1 MLSNSLPPLAL
12 MQNFAPGDLKEVLA
26 LLQTGLELPVE
37 QREAWLAALDAS
49 KTRLKPTIAALLQKH
64 AEHETDDFLKDL
76 SRFTAGTAPDGA
88 ATIASAPAVGG
99 VVGPYRLLSP
109 VGEGGMSSVW
119 LAERTDG
126 VLRRKIALKL
136 PHWWALSKLTER
148 ATQEREILAS
158 LEHPNIGRLY
168 DAGITDDGRPYLAL
182 EYIEGKAIDVYCR
195 ERRLDVRA
203 RVALISQIARAVAYA
218 HSRLIVHRDLKPSN
232 ILVDAQGQV
241 HLLDFGIAKLIE
253 AGSAANKAL
262 TQVGARVLT
271 PEYASPEQITGSPI
285 TTESDVYSLG
295 VVAYELL
302 AGKRPYTFKSSLT
315 ADWDVLSSDV
325 RAPSAVAEERTSARH
340 LRGDLDTILL
350 KALKKEPNERYASAA
365 AFADDLDRYL
375 RGDPVVARPDS
386 AGYRLRKFAVKHR
399 IAVGAAV
406 AVVLA
411 LAAGLAVASWQLR
424 VARVEKRRAEEVK
437 EFVASIFRSADPY
450 FTGEQQMKASQLLTL
465 AKERIDREMA
475 SQPESSVELLAIVG
489 EAQANLE
496 EYDAAR
502 ETLQA
507 ALDLSA
513 RKLPDGNIHTSKA
526 RAQLATIHAN
536 EREFDLAKR
545 ELDAVIPELRDYGRP
560 AVRAL
565 VNALQTRGFMAG
577 DEGDGERA
585 IADMSE
591 AVDIAEESLGA
602 NDSETILAKRQL
614 AQEYL
619 MAGRPAEAVE
629 EAREAFG
636 LAQENFGSGGRNAL
650 LVETED
656 VYGRA
661 LADSGQLTAGIEHL
675 QNSIKRTEAL
685 LGPNNGSVASK
696 LSWLARAQ
704 LKLGDLAGATD
715 SMARSVAAA
724 TNDLDRARAQASLGV
739 TLVAARRID
748 TAVDILRGAVNDL
761 QRLDTGEGSWL
772 PNATA
777 TYGTALVLAGQNAE
791 AQRVL
796 QESLSSGKAA
806 GPALADT
813 QNALGLSALSSNDAA
828 GALGHFQKALE
839 TAGPPEAPTR
849 IRAAAVLGAGMA
861 QLELGKLHEAEQT
874 LQEADAT
881 YRKIYQ
887 LPTPALAD
895 VQVARG
901 RVAMLEG
908 RADDAAKLFTA
919 ADEFW
924 QRYEAKSRWAREA
937 SQWRERQA
945 AQKTTRETRP
955 AGSE

>member
-49 KTRLKPTIAALLQKH
+49 KTRLKPTIAALLQRH

-253 AGSAANKAL
+253 EGSAANKAL

-828 GALGHFQKALE
+828 GALEHFQKALE

-861 QLELGKLHEAEQT
+861 QLELGKLQEAEQT
-874 LQEADAT
+874 LQEADAA

>member
-1 MLSNSLPPLAL
+1 

-26 LLQTGLELPVE
+26 LLQTGLELPKN

-64 AEHETDDFLKDL
+64 AEHETDDFVKDL
-76 SRFTAGTAPDGA
+76 ARLSAATVPGSE
-88 ATIASAPAVGG
+88 ATIAPPPVVGG

-148 ATQEREILAS
+148 ANQEREILAS
-158 LEHPNIGRLY
+158 LEHPNIARLY

-195 ERRLDVRA
+195 EHRLDVRA
-203 RVALISQIARAVAYA
+203 RVTLITQIARTVAYA

-253 AGSAANKAL
+253 EGSAANKAL

-325 RAPSAVAEERTSARH
+325 RAPSIMTDERAAARS
-340 LRGDLDTILL
+340 LRGDLDTIVL
-350 KALKKEPNERYASAA
+350 KALKKEPSERYASAA

-375 RGDPVVARPDS
+375 RGDPVIARPDS

-424 VARVEKRRAEEVK
+424 IARAEKRRAEEVK

-496 EYDAAR
+496 EYDDAR
-502 ETLQA
+502 ATLQA
-507 ALDLSA
+507 ALDLAA
-513 RKLPDGNIHTSKA
+513 RKLPQGNLHTSQA

-536 EREFDLAKR
+536 EREYDVAKR

-565 VNALQTRGFMAG
+565 VTALQTRGFMAG
-577 DEGDGERA
+577 DEGDGDRA
-585 IADMSE
+585 IADMRE
-591 AVDIAEESLGA
+591 AVEIAEESLGE

-619 MAGRPAEAVE
+619 MAGHLPEAVE
-629 EAREAFG
+629 ESREAFG
-636 LAQENFGSGGRNAL
+636 LAQTNFGTGGRNAL

-656 VYGRA
+656 MYGRA
-661 LADSGQLTAGIEHL
+661 LADSGQLAPGIEHL

-685 LGPNNGSVASK
+685 LGPNNGSIASK

-704 LKLGDLAGATD
+704 LKLGDLAGAIE
-715 SMARSVAAA
+715 SMTRSVSAA
-724 TNDLDRARAQASLGV
+724 TNDMDRARAQASLGV
-739 TLVAARRID
+739 TLVAARRVD
-748 TAVDILRGAVNDL
+748 TAVNILRTAVDDL
-761 QRLDTGEGSWL
+761 KRFDTGEGSWL

-777 TYGTALVLAGQNAE
+777 TYGTALVLAGQPAE
-791 AQRVL
+791 ARRVL
-796 QESLSSGKAA
+796 QASLDSGKVA

-813 QNALGLSALSSNDAA
+813 HNGLGLTALSTADAA
-828 GALGHFQKALE
+828 AALDHFQKALAA
-839 TAGPPEAPTR
+839 AGPSDPPSR
-849 IRAAAVLGAGMA
+849 IRAAAVLGAGTA
-861 QLELGKLHEAEQT
+861 QLELGKLKEAEQT
-874 LQEADAT
+874 LQEADAA

-908 RADDAAKLFTA
+908 RSDDASKLFTA

-924 QRYEAKSRWAREA
+924 RRYEAKSRWAREA
-937 SQWRERQA
+937 AQWREETERIKQRQ
-945 AQKTTRETRP
+945 E
-955 AGSE
+955 E

>member
-1 MLSNSLPPLAL
+1 

-26 LLQTGLELPVE
+26 LLQTGLELPVD
-37 QREAWLAALDAS
+37 QRAAWLAALDAS
-49 KTRLKPTIAALLQKH
+49 KTRLKPTLSALLQQH
-64 AEHETDDFLKDL
+64 AEHETDDFVKDL
-76 SRFTAGTAPDGA
+76 ARFTSGAVKAGDGAGGTA
-88 ATIASAPAVGG
+88 SVAPAPAIGG
-99 VVGPYRLLSP
+99 VVGPYRLLAP

-126 VLRRKIALKL
+126 VLRRKVALKL
-136 PHWWALSKLTER
+136 PHWWALAKLTER

-158 LEHPNIGRLY
+158 LEHPNIARLY

-195 ERRLDVRA
+195 EHELDVRT
-203 RVALISQIARAVAYA
+203 RVALIAQIARAVAYA

-232 ILVDAQGQV
+232 ILVDAQGTV

-253 AGSAANKAL
+253 EGSAANKAL
-262 TQVGARVLT
+262 TQVGVRVLT
-271 PEYASPEQITGSPI
+271 PEYASPEQIMGSTI

-302 AGKRPYTFKSSLT
+302 AGTRPYAFKSAMT

-325 RAPSAVAEERTSARH
+325 RAPSTLTRESATARS
-340 LRGDLDTILL
+340 LRGDLDTIVL
-350 KALKKEPNERYASAA
+350 KALKKEPGERYATAA

-386 AGYRLRKFAVKHR
+386 AGYRLRKFAFKHR
-399 IAVGAAV
+399 LAVGAAA

-424 VARVEKRRAEEVK
+424 IARAEKKRAEDVK

-450 FTGEQQMKASQLLTL
+450 FTGGQQMKASQLLTL

-502 ETLQA
+502 STLQA
-507 ALDLSA
+507 ALDLAA
-513 RKLPDGNIHTSKA
+513 RRLPEGNVHTSQA

-536 EREFDLAKR
+536 EREYDLAKR

-565 VNALQTRGFMAG
+565 VNALQTRGFVAG

-585 IADMSE
+585 IADMRE
-591 AVDIAEESLGA
+591 AVDIAEESLGE
-602 NDSETILAKRQL
+602 NDSETILAQRQL

-619 MAGRPAEAVE
+619 MAGKLSEAVST
-629 EAREAFG
+629 AQEAFSR
-636 LAQENFGSGGRNAL
+636 AQQNFGSGGRNAL

-661 LADSGQLTAGIEHL
+661 LADSGQLAAGIEHL
-675 QNSIKRTEAL
+675 QNSIARTEQL
-685 LGPNNGSVASK
+685 LGPNNGSISSK

-704 LKLGDLAGATD
+704 LKLGDLPGAIA
-715 SMARSVAAA
+715 SMTRSVAAA

-739 TLVAARRID
+739 TLIAARRID
-748 TAVDILRGAVNDL
+748 KAIAVLRPAVEAL
-761 QRLDTGEGSWL
+761 KRLDTGEGSWV

-777 TYGTALVLAGQNAE
+777 TYGTALALAGETGE

-796 QESLSSGKAA
+796 QESLSTGKVA

-813 QNALGLSALSSNDAA
+813 HNALGLCALSANNAA
-828 GALGHFQKALE
+828 EALGHFQTALE
-839 TAGPPEAPTR
+839 NAGPVDPPSR

-861 QLELGKLHEAEQT
+861 QLELGKLKEAEQA
-874 LQEADAT
+874 LSDANAA

-908 RADDAAKLFTA
+908 RAQDASKLFDAA
-919 ADEFW
+919 DQFW
-924 QRYEAKSRWAREA
+924 RGYEPKSRWAREA
-937 SQWRERQA
+937 SQWRERHDARQ
-945 AQKTTRETRP
+945 RP
-955 AGSE
+955 VSE

>member
-1 MLSNSLPPLAL
+1 

-26 LLQTGLELPVE
+26 LLQTGLELPAE
-37 QREAWLAALDAS
+37 QREAWLAALDGS
-49 KTRLKPTIAALLQKH
+49 KTRLKPTLSGLLQKH

-76 SRFTAGTAPDGA
+76 TRFTSGAGKSGGAEQAGVAAVAPP
-88 ATIASAPAVGG
+88 PAVDG

-109 VGEGGMSSVW
+109 IGEGGMSSVW

-126 VLRRKIALKL
+126 VMRRKIALKL

-195 ERRLDVRA
+195 EHKLDVRA
-203 RVALISQIARAVAYA
+203 RVALIAQIGRAVAYA

-232 ILVDAQGQV
+232 ILVDAQGNV

-253 AGSAANKAL
+253 EGSAANKAL
-262 TQVGARVLT
+262 TQVGVRVLT

-302 AGKRPYTFKSSLT
+302 AGTRPYTFKSALT
-315 ADWDVLSSDV
+315 ADWDVLSSEV
-325 RAPSAVAEERTSARH
+325 RGPSTVVRERTTARN
-340 LRGDLDTILL
+340 LRGDLDTIVL
-350 KALKKEPNERYASAA
+350 KALKKEPGERYATAA

-386 AGYRLRKFAVKHR
+386 AGYRLRKFAIKHR
-399 IAVGAAV
+399 LAVGAAA

-411 LAAGLAVASWQLR
+411 LAAGLALASWQLQI
-424 VARVEKRRAEEVK
+424 ARAEKKRAEEVK

-450 FTGEQQMKASQLLTL
+450 FTGERQMKASQLLTL

-496 EYDAAR
+496 EFDAAR
-502 ETLQA
+502 STLQA
-507 ALDLSA
+507 ALDLAA
-513 RKLPDGNIHTSKA
+513 RKLPDGNVHTSQA
-526 RAQLATIHAN
+526 LAQLATIHAN
-536 EREFDLAKR
+536 EREYDVAKR

-565 VNALQTRGFMAG
+565 VNALQTRGFVAG
-577 DEGDGERA
+577 DQGDAERA
-585 IADMSE
+585 IADMRE
-591 AVDIAEESLGA
+591 AVAIAEESLGE
-602 NDSETILAKRQL
+602 NDSETILATRQL

-619 MAGRPAEAVE
+619 MAGQLTEAVSA
-629 EAREAFG
+629 AREAFG
-636 LAQENFGSGGRNAL
+636 RAQTNFGAGGRNAL

-656 VYGRA
+656 MYGRA
-661 LADSGQLTAGIEHL
+661 LADSGQLAAGIEHL
-675 QNSIKRTEAL
+675 QNSITRTELL
-685 LGPNNGSVASK
+685 LGPNNGSIASK

-704 LKLGDLAGATD
+704 LKLGDLPGAIA
-715 SMARSVAAA
+715 SMTRSVAAA
-724 TNDLDRARAQASLGV
+724 TNDMDRARAQASLGV
-739 TLVAARRID
+739 TLVAARRLDNAI
-748 TAVDILRGAVNDL
+748 AVLRPTVEDL
-761 QRLDTGEGSWL
+761 KRLDSGEGSWL
-772 PNATA
+772 PNSIA
-777 TYGTALVLAGQNAE
+777 TYGTALALAGQSAE
-791 AQRVL
+791 AERVL
-796 QESLSSGKAA
+796 QESLGTGKVA

-813 QNALGLSALSSNDAA
+813 HNGLGLCALNTNKPAE
-828 GALGHFQKALE
+828 ALEHFQTALE
-839 TAGPPEAPTR
+839 SAGPAEPPSR
-849 IRAAAVLGAGMA
+849 IRAAALLGAGMA
-861 QLELGKLHEAEQT
+861 QLELGKLKEAEQT
-874 LQEADAT
+874 LHEADAA

-895 VQVARG
+895 VQIARG
-901 RVAMLEG
+901 RVAMLKG
-908 RADDAAKLFTA
+908 RAKDATTLFTE
-919 ADEFW
+919 ADDFW
-924 QRYEAKSRWAREA
+924 RSYEAKSRWARDA
-937 SQWRERQA
+937 SQWRERMA
-945 AQKTTRETRP
+945 ATQRP
-955 AGSE
+955 VSE

>member
-828 GALGHFQKALE
+828 GALEHFQKALE

-861 QLELGKLHEAEQT
+861 QLELGKLQEAEQT
-874 LQEADAT
+874 LQEADAA

>member
-1 MLSNSLPPLAL
+1 

-26 LLQTGLELPVE
+26 LLQTGLELPE
-37 QREAWLAALDAS
+37 NQREAWLAALDAS

-64 AEHETDDFLKDL
+64 AEHETDDFVKDL
-76 SRFTAGTAPDGA
+76 ARLTA
-88 ATIASAPAVGG
+88 ATVPGGATTIAPPPVAGG
-99 VVGPYRLLSP
+99 IVGPYRLLSP

-148 ATQEREILAS
+148 ANQEREILAS

-195 ERRLDVRA
+195 EHKLDVRA
-203 RVALISQIARAVAYA
+203 RVALIAQIARAVAYA

-253 AGSAANKAL
+253 EGSAASKAL

-271 PEYASPEQITGSPI
+271 PEYASPEQIMGSPI

-315 ADWDVLSSDV
+315 ADWDVLSSEV
-325 RAPSAVAEERTSARH
+325 RAPSTVTEERAAARS
-340 LRGDLDTILL
+340 LRGDLDTIVL
-350 KALKKEPNERYASAA
+350 KALKKEPSERYATAA
-365 AFADDLDRYL
+365 AFADDLDRYR

-399 IAVGAAV
+399 IAVGAAA

-424 VARVEKRRAEEVK
+424 VARAEKRRAEEVK

-450 FTGEQQMKASQLLTL
+450 FTGEQQMKASRLLTL

-496 EYDAAR
+496 EYDDAR
-502 ETLQA
+502 ATLQA
-507 ALDLSA
+507 ALDLAA
-513 RKLPDGNIHTSKA
+513 RKLPQGNLHTSQA

-585 IADMSE
+585 IADMRE
-591 AVDIAEESLGA
+591 AVEIAEESLGE

-619 MAGRPAEAVE
+619 MAGHLQDAVDE
-629 EAREAFG
+629 SREAFS
-636 LAQENFGSGGRNAL
+636 LAQANFGTGGRNAL

-656 VYGRA
+656 MYGRA
-661 LADSGQLTAGIEHL
+661 LADSGQLAAGIEHL
-675 QNSIKRTEAL
+675 QSSIKRTEAL
-685 LGPNNGSVASK
+685 LGSNNGSIASK

-704 LKLGDLAGATD
+704 LKLGDLAGATE
-715 SMARSVAAA
+715 SMTRSVSAA

-739 TLVAARRID
+739 TLVAARRVD
-748 TAVDILRGAVNDL
+748 TAVNVLRTAVDDL
-761 QRLDTGEGSWL
+761 KRLDTGEGSWL

-777 TYGTALVLAGQNAE
+777 TYGTALVLAGQTAE
-791 AQRVL
+791 ARRVL
-796 QESLSSGKAA
+796 QASLDTGKVA

-813 QNALGLSALSSNDAA
+813 HNGLGLSKLSDNDAA
-828 GALGHFQKALE
+828 AAIDHFQQALE
-839 TAGPPEAPTR
+839 AAGPPDPPSR
-849 IRAAAVLGAGMA
+849 IRAAAVLGAGTA
-861 QLELGKLHEAEQT
+861 QLELGKLKEADRT
-874 LQEADAT
+874 LQDAEAA

-901 RVAMLEG
+901 RVAMREG
-908 RADDAAKLFTA
+908 RGADASKLFA
-919 ADEFW
+919 EADEFW
-924 QRYEAKSRWAREA
+924 RRYDSKSRWAREA
-937 SQWRERQA
+937 AQWRERA
-945 AQKTTRETRP
+945 RSGGNE
-955 AGSE
+955 

>member
-1 MLSNSLPPLAL
+1 

-26 LLQTGLELPVE
+26 LLQTGLELPVD

-49 KTRLKPTIAALLQKH
+49 KTRLKPTLAALLQKH
-64 AEHETDDFLKDL
+64 AEHETDDFLKHLTRLTADT
-76 SRFTAGTAPDGA
+76 TAGGA
-88 ATIASAPAVGG
+88 AAVAPEPVVGG
-99 VVGPYRLLSP
+99 IVGPYRLLGP

-168 DAGITDDGRPYLAL
+168 DAGITEDGRPYLAL

-195 ERRLDVRA
+195 EHGLDVRA
-203 RVALISQIARAVAYA
+203 RVALIAQIARAVAYA

-253 AGSAANKAL
+253 EGSAANKAL
-262 TQVGARVLT
+262 TQVGVRVLT
-271 PEYASPEQITGSPI
+271 PEYASPEQITGSAI
-285 TTESDVYSLG
+285 TTQSDVYSLG

-302 AGKRPYTFKSSLT
+302 AGERPYSFKSPLT
-315 ADWDVLSSDV
+315 ADWDVLTSEV
-325 RAPSAVAEERTSARH
+325 RAPSTVARERTTARN
-340 LRGDLDTILL
+340 LRGDLDTIVL
-350 KALKKEPNERYASAA
+350 KTLKKEPGERYATAA

-375 RGDPVVARPDS
+375 RGDPVLARPDS

-399 IAVGAAV
+399 IAVSAAA

-424 VARVEKRRAEEVK
+424 IARAEKKRAEDVK

-450 FTGEQQMKASQLLTL
+450 FTGAQQMKASELLTL

-475 SQPESSVELLAIVG
+475 SQPQSSVELLAIVG

-496 EYDAAR
+496 EYDGAR
-502 ETLQA
+502 ATLQA
-507 ALDLSA
+507 ALDLAA
-513 RKLPDGNIHTSKA
+513 RKLPDGNIHTAQA
-526 RAQLATIHAN
+526 RAQLAMLHAN

-545 ELDAVIPELRDYGRP
+545 ELDAVIPELRAYGRP
-560 AVRAL
+560 AVRTL
-565 VNALQTRGFMAG
+565 VNALQTRGFVAG
-577 DEGDGERA
+577 DQGDGERA
-585 IADMSE
+585 IADMRE
-591 AVDIAEESLGA
+591 AVKIAEESLGA

-619 MAGRPAEAVE
+619 MAGRLPEAVE
-629 EAREAFG
+629 AAREAFSR
-636 LAQENFGSGGRNAL
+636 AQENFGAGGRNAL
-650 LVETED
+650 LAETED

-661 LADSGQLTAGIEHL
+661 LADSGQLAAGIEHL
-675 QNSIKRTEAL
+675 QKSIERTEAL
-685 LGPNNGSVASK
+685 LGPNNGSIASK

-704 LKLGDLAGATD
+704 LKLGDLPGAIT
-715 SMARSVAAA
+715 SMTRSVAAA
-724 TNDLDRARAQASLGV
+724 SNDLDRARAQAGLGV
-739 TLVAARRID
+739 ALVAARRID
-748 TAVDILRGAVNDL
+748 TAVDVLRTAVDDL
-761 QRLDTGEGSWL
+761 QRLDTGEGSWV

-777 TYGTALVLAGQNAE
+777 TYGIALAFAGQTAE

-796 QESLSSGKAA
+796 QASLKSGKVA
-806 GPALADT
+806 GPVLADT
-813 QNALGLSALSSNDAA
+813 HNGLGLSALNSRNAA
-828 GALGHFQKALE
+828 AALDHFQKALE
-839 TAGPPEAPTR
+839 TAGPPDPPSR

-861 QLELGKLHEAEQT
+861 QLELGKLEEAEQS
-874 LQEADAT
+874 LQEADTA
-881 YRKIYQ
+881 YRKIHQ

-908 RADDAAKLFTA
+908 RTEDASQLFTE

-924 QRYEAKSRWAREA
+924 HGYESKSRWAREA

-945 AQKTTRETRP
+945 TTRTRSP
-955 AGSE
+955 DR

>member
-1 MLSNSLPPLAL
+1 
-12 MQNFAPGDLKEVLA
+12 MQNFAPSDLKEVLA
-26 LLQTGLELPVE
+26 LLQTGLELPVD

-64 AEHETDDFLKDL
+64 AEHETDDFLNDL
-76 SRFTAGTAPDGA
+76 SRITAGTATGDP
-88 ATIASAPAVGG
+88 ATIAAPPIAGG
-99 VVGPYRLLSP
+99 IVGPYRLLSP

-182 EYIEGKAIDVYCR
+182 EYIEGKAIDVYCS
-195 ERRLDVRA
+195 EHRLDVRA

-253 AGSAANKAL
+253 EGSAANKAL

-325 RAPSAVAEERTSARH
+325 RPPSVAADERTTARH
-340 LRGDLDTILL
+340 LRGDLDTIVL
-350 KALKKEPNERYASAA
+350 KALKKEPNERYATAA
-365 AFADDLDRYL
+365 AFADDFDRYL

-386 AGYRLRKFAVKHR
+386 ASYRLRKFAVKHR
-399 IAVGAAV
+399 IAVGAAA

-424 VARVEKRRAEEVK
+424 IARAEKRRAEEVK

-513 RKLPDGNIHTSKA
+513 RKLPDGNIHTSQA

-577 DEGDGERA
+577 DEGDGDRA
-585 IADMSE
+585 VADMKE
-591 AVDIAEESLGA
+591 AVDIAEESLGED
-602 NDSETILAKRQL
+602 DSETILAKRQL

-748 TAVDILRGAVNDL
+748 TAVDILRGAVQDL
-761 QRLDTGEGSWL
+761 KRLDTGEGSWL

-791 AQRVL
+791 ARRVL
-796 QESLSSGKAA
+796 QESLSSGKVA
-806 GPALADT
+806 GPSLADT
-813 QNALGLSALSSNDAA
+813 QNALGLCALSSNDAA
-828 GALGHFQKALE
+828 GALEHFQKALE
-839 TAGPPEAPTR
+839 TAGPADPPTR

-861 QLELGKLHEAEQT
+861 QLELGKLKEAEQT
-874 LQEADAT
+874 LQQADAA

-908 RADDAAKLFTA
+908 RADDAAKLFTE

-937 SQWRERQA
+937 SQWREQQA
-945 AQKTTRETRP
+945 AQSTTNRSRP
-955 AGSE
+955 AGK

>member
-1 MLSNSLPPLAL
+1 

-26 LLQTGLELPVE
+26 LLQTGLELPVD
-37 QREAWLAALDAS
+37 QREGWLAALDAS
-49 KTRLKPTIAALLQKH
+49 KSRLKPTIAALLQKQ

-76 SRFTAGTAPDGA
+76 ARFTTGATDGA
-88 ATIASAPAVGG
+88 ASIAPPPVVGG
-99 VVGPYRLLSP
+99 VVGPYRLLST

-126 VLRRKIALKL
+126 VMRRKIALKL

-168 DAGITDDGRPYLAL
+168 DAGITEDGRPYLAL

-195 ERRLDVRA
+195 EQNLDVRT
-203 RVALISQIARAVAYA
+203 RVALIAQIARAVAYA

-253 AGSAANKAL
+253 EGSAANKAL

-271 PEYASPEQITGSPI
+271 PEYASPEQITGSAI

-302 AGKRPYTFKSSLT
+302 AGQRPYTFKSALT
-315 ADWDVLSSDV
+315 ADWDVLTSEV
-325 RAPSAVAEERTSARH
+325 RAPSTVASERTAARN
-340 LRGDLDTILL
+340 LRGDLDTIVL
-350 KALKKEPNERYASAA
+350 KALKKEPGERYATAA

-386 AGYRLRKFAVKHR
+386 ASYRLRKFAVKHR
-399 IAVGAAV
+399 LAVGAVA

-424 VARVEKRRAEEVK
+424 IARVEKKRAEDVK

-450 FTGEQQMKASQLLTL
+450 FTGERQMKASQLLTL

-475 SQPESSVELLAIVG
+475 SQPEASAELLAIVG

-502 ETLQA
+502 STLQA
-507 ALDLSA
+507 ALDLAA
-513 RKLPDGNIHTSKA
+513 RKLPAGSVHTSQA
-526 RAQLATIHAN
+526 LAQLATIHAN
-536 EREFDLAKR
+536 EREYDLAKR

-560 AVRAL
+560 AVRSL
-565 VNALQTRGFMAG
+565 VNALQTRGFVAG
-577 DEGDGERA
+577 DEGDANRA
-585 IADMSE
+585 VADMRE
-591 AVDIAEESLGA
+591 AVDIAEESFGE

-619 MAGRPAEAVE
+619 MAGRLTEAVE
-629 EAREAFG
+629 SSREAFAR
-636 LAQENFGSGGRNAL
+636 AQENFGAGGRNAL

-661 LADSGQLTAGIEHL
+661 LADSGELTEGIAHL

-685 LGPNNGSVASK
+685 LGPNNGSISSK

-704 LKLGDLAGATD
+704 LKLGDLPGAIS
-715 SMARSVAAA
+715 SMTRSAAAA

-739 TLVAARRID
+739 TLVAARRVD
-748 TAVDILRGAVNDL
+748 TAVSVLRSAVDDL
-761 QRLDTGEGSWL
+761 KRLDTGEGSWV

-777 TYGTALVLAGQNAE
+777 TYGTALALAGQTAE

-796 QESLSSGKAA
+796 QESLNTGKVK

-813 QNALGLSALSSNDAA
+813 HNGLGLSALNSGNFPV
-828 GALGHFQKALE
+828 ALEHFRQALE
-839 TAGPPEAPTR
+839 TAGPPEPPSR

-861 QLELGKLHEAEQT
+861 EVELGKLKEADQT
-874 LQEADAT
+874 LQEADAA
-881 YRKIYQ
+881 YRKIFK

-908 RADDAAKLFTA
+908 RANDASALFTE

-924 QRYEAKSRWAREA
+924 RRYEAKSRWARDA
-937 SQWRERQA
+937 AQWRERQA
-945 AQKTTRETRP
+945 ARGR
-955 AGSE
+955 AANSE

>member
-1 MLSNSLPPLAL
+1 

-861 QLELGKLHEAEQT
+861 QLELGKLQEAEQT
-874 LQEADAT
+874 LQEADAA

>member
-1 MLSNSLPPLAL
+1 

-26 LLQTGLELPVE
+26 LLQTGLELPVD

-49 KTRLKPTIAALLQKH
+49 KSRLKPTIAALLQKQ

-76 SRFTAGTAPDGA
+76 ARFTTGATDGA
-88 ATIASAPAVGG
+88 ASIAPPPVVGG
-99 VVGPYRLLSP
+99 VVGPYRLLST

-126 VLRRKIALKL
+126 VMRRKIALKL

-168 DAGITDDGRPYLAL
+168 DAGITEDGRPYLAL

-195 ERRLDVRA
+195 EQNLDVRT
-203 RVALISQIARAVAYA
+203 RVALIAQIARAVAYA

-232 ILVDAQGQV
+232 ILVDAPGQV

-253 AGSAANKAL
+253 EGSAANKAL

-302 AGKRPYTFKSSLT
+302 AGQRPYTFKSALT
-315 ADWDVLSSDV
+315 ADWDVLTSEV
-325 RAPSAVAEERTSARH
+325 RAPSTVASERTAARN
-340 LRGDLDTILL
+340 LRGDLDTIVL
-350 KALKKEPNERYASAA
+350 KALKKEPGERYATAA

-386 AGYRLRKFAVKHR
+386 ASYRLRKFAVKHR
-399 IAVGAAV
+399 LAVGAVA

-424 VARVEKRRAEEVK
+424 IARAEKKRAEDVK

-450 FTGEQQMKASQLLTL
+450 FTGERQMKASQLLTL

-475 SQPESSVELLAIVG
+475 SQPEASVELLAIVG

-502 ETLQA
+502 STLQA
-507 ALDLSA
+507 ALDLAA
-513 RKLPDGNIHTSKA
+513 RKLPAGSVHTSQA
-526 RAQLATIHAN
+526 LAQLATVHAN
-536 EREFDLAKR
+536 EREYDLAKR

-560 AVRAL
+560 AVRSL
-565 VNALQTRGFMAG
+565 VNALQTRGFVAG
-577 DEGDGERA
+577 DEGDANRA
-585 IADMSE
+585 VADMRE
-591 AVDIAEESLGA
+591 AVDIAEESFGE

-619 MAGRPAEAVE
+619 MAGRLTEAVE
-629 EAREAFG
+629 SSREAFAR
-636 LAQENFGSGGRNAL
+636 AQENFGAGGRNAL

-661 LADSGQLTAGIEHL
+661 LADSGELTEGIAHL

-685 LGPNNGSVASK
+685 LGPNNGSISSK

-704 LKLGDLAGATD
+704 LKLGDLPGAIS
-715 SMARSVAAA
+715 SMTRSAAAA

-739 TLVAARRID
+739 TLVAARRVD
-748 TAVDILRGAVNDL
+748 TAVSVLRSAVDDL
-761 QRLDTGEGSWL
+761 KRLDTGEGSWV

-777 TYGTALVLAGQNAE
+777 TYGTALALAGQTAE

-796 QESLSSGKAA
+796 QQSLNTGKVT

-813 QNALGLSALSSNDAA
+813 HNGLGLSALNSGNFSV
-828 GALGHFQKALE
+828 ALDHFRQALE
-839 TAGPPEAPTR
+839 TAGPPEPPSR
-849 IRAAAVLGAGMA
+849 IRAAAVLGVGVAEV
-861 QLELGKLHEAEQT
+861 ELGKLKEADQT
-874 LQEADAT
+874 LQEADAA
-881 YRKIYQ
+881 YRKIFK

-908 RADDAAKLFTA
+908 RANDASALFTE

-924 QRYEAKSRWAREA
+924 RRYEAKSRWARDA
-937 SQWRERQA
+937 AQWRERQA
-945 AQKTTRETRP
+945 ARGR
-955 AGSE
+955 AANSE

>member
-1 MLSNSLPPLAL
+1 

-26 LLQTGLELPVE
+26 LLQTGLELPVD
-37 QREAWLAALDAS
+37 QREAWLAALDSS
-49 KTRLKPTIAALLQKH
+49 KTRLKPTLSALLQKH
-64 AEHETDDFLKDL
+64 AEHETDDFLKHL
-76 SRFTAGTAPDGA
+76 TRFTADTTADGA
-88 ATIASAPAVGG
+88 ATVAPQPVVGG

-168 DAGITDDGRPYLAL
+168 DAGITEDGRPYLAL

-195 ERRLDVRA
+195 EHELDVRA
-203 RVALISQIARAVAYA
+203 RVALIAQIARAVAYA

-253 AGSAANKAL
+253 EGSAANKAL
-262 TQVGARVLT
+262 TQVGVRVLT
-271 PEYASPEQITGSPI
+271 PEYASPEQITGSAI

-302 AGKRPYTFKSSLT
+302 AGERPYSFKSPLT
-315 ADWDVLSSDV
+315 ADWDVLTSEV
-325 RAPSAVAEERTSARH
+325 RAPSTVARERTTARN
-340 LRGDLDTILL
+340 LRGDLDTIVL
-350 KALKKEPNERYASAA
+350 KTLKKEPGERYATAA

-375 RGDPVVARPDS
+375 RGDPVLARPDS

-399 IAVGAAV
+399 IAVSAAA

-424 VARVEKRRAEEVK
+424 IARAEKKRAEDVK

-450 FTGEQQMKASQLLTL
+450 FTGAQQMKASELLTL

-475 SQPESSVELLAIVG
+475 SQPQSSVELLAIVG

-496 EYDAAR
+496 EYDGAR
-502 ETLQA
+502 ATLQA
-507 ALDLSA
+507 ALDLAA
-513 RKLPDGNIHTSKA
+513 RKLPDGNIHTSQA
-526 RAQLATIHAN
+526 RAQLAMLHAN
-536 EREFDLAKR
+536 ERDFDSAKR

-560 AVRAL
+560 AVRTL
-565 VNALQTRGFMAG
+565 VNALQTRGFVAG

-585 IADMSE
+585 IADMRE
-591 AVDIAEESLGA
+591 AVEIAEESLGA

-619 MAGRPAEAVE
+619 MAGRLPEAVE
-629 EAREAFG
+629 ASREAFSR
-636 LAQENFGSGGRNAL
+636 AQENFGAGGRNAL
-650 LVETED
+650 LAETED

-661 LADSGQLTAGIEHL
+661 LADSGQLAAGIEHL
-675 QNSIKRTEAL
+675 QKSIERTAAL
-685 LGPNNGSVASK
+685 LGPNNGSIASK

-704 LKLGDLAGATD
+704 LKLGDLPGAIT
-715 SMARSVAAA
+715 SMTRSVAAA
-724 TNDLDRARAQASLGV
+724 TNDLDRARAQAGLGV
-739 TLVAARRID
+739 ALVAARRID
-748 TAVDILRGAVNDL
+748 TAIDVLRTAVDDL

-777 TYGTALVLAGQNAE
+777 TYGIALALAGQTVE
-791 AQRVL
+791 ARRVL
-796 QESLSSGKAA
+796 QASMNSCKVA
-806 GPALADT
+806 GPVLADT
-813 QNALGLSALSSNDAA
+813 HNGLGFSALNSRNAA
-828 GALGHFQKALE
+828 AALEHFEKALE
-839 TAGPPEAPTR
+839 TAGPPDPPSR
-849 IRAAAVLGAGMA
+849 IRAAAVLGAGTA
-861 QLELGKLHEAEQT
+861 QLELGRLKEAEQS
-874 LQEADAT
+874 LREADAA
-881 YRKIYQ
+881 YRKIHQ

-908 RADDAAKLFTA
+908 RSEDASQLFTE

-924 QRYEAKSRWAREA
+924 RRYESKSRWAREA

-945 AQKTTRETRP
+945 ATRGRSPDRE
-955 AGSE
+955 

>member
-1 MLSNSLPPLAL
+1 

-253 AGSAANKAL
+253 EGSAANKAL

-828 GALGHFQKALE
+828 GALEHFQKALE

-861 QLELGKLHEAEQT
+861 QLELGKLQEAEQT
-874 LQEADAT
+874 LQEADAA

>member
-49 KTRLKPTIAALLQKH
+49 KTRLKPTIAALLQRH

-253 AGSAANKAL
+253 EGSAANKAL

-777 TYGTALVLAGQNAE
+777 TYGTALVLAGRNAE

-861 QLELGKLHEAEQT
+861 QLELGKLQEAEQT
-874 LQEADAT
+874 LQEADAA

>member
-828 GALGHFQKALE
+828 GALEHFQKALE

-849 IRAAAVLGAGMA
+849 IRAAAMLGAGMA
-861 QLELGKLHEAEQT
+861 QLELGKLQEAEQT
-874 LQEADAT
+874 LQEADAA

>member
-1 MLSNSLPPLAL
+1 

-26 LLQTGLELPVE
+26 LLQTGLELPLE

-49 KTRLKPTIAALLQKH
+49 KTRLKPTIAALLKKH
-64 AEHETDDFLKDL
+64 AEHETDDFLKHL
-76 SRFTAGTAPDGA
+76 TRFTDDTTGDGA
-88 ATIASAPAVGG
+88 ATIAPAPVVGG
-99 VVGPYRLLSP
+99 VVGPYRLLGP

-168 DAGITDDGRPYLAL
+168 DAGITEDGRPYLAL

-195 ERRLDVRA
+195 EHELDVRA
-203 RVALISQIARAVAYA
+203 RVTLIAQIARAVAYA

-253 AGSAANKAL
+253 EGSSANKAL
-262 TQVGARVLT
+262 TQVGVRVLT
-271 PEYASPEQITGSPI
+271 PEYASPEQITGSAI

-302 AGKRPYTFKSSLT
+302 AGKRPYSFTSQLT
-315 ADWDVLSSDV
+315 ADWDVLTSEV
-325 RAPSAVAEERTSARH
+325 RAPSTVARERTTARN
-340 LRGDLDTILL
+340 LRGDLDTIVL
-350 KALKKEPNERYASAA
+350 KALKKEPTERYATAA

-375 RGDPVVARPDS
+375 RGDPVLAQPDS

-399 IAVGAAV
+399 IAVSAAT

-424 VARVEKRRAEEVK
+424 IARAEKQRAEDVK

-450 FTGEQQMKASQLLTL
+450 FTGAQQMKASELLTL

-489 EAQANLE
+489 EAQANLT
-496 EYDAAR
+496 EYDGAR
-502 ETLQA
+502 ATLQA
-507 ALDLSA
+507 ALDIAA
-513 RKLPDGNIHTSKA
+513 RNFPEGNMHTAQA
-526 RAQLATIHAN
+526 RAQLAMIHAN
-536 EREFDLAKR
+536 ERDFESAKR
-545 ELDAVIPELRDYGRP
+545 DLDAVIPELRGYGRP

-565 VNALQTRGFMAG
+565 VNALQIRGFVAG
-577 DEGDGERA
+577 DAGDGERA
-585 IADMSE
+585 IADMRE
-591 AVDIAEESLGA
+591 AVEIAEKSLGE

-619 MAGRPAEAVE
+619 MAGKLPEAVE
-629 EAREAFG
+629 SAREAFDS
-636 LAQENFGSGGRNAL
+636 ARENFGAGGRNAL

-661 LADSGQLTAGIEHL
+661 LADSGQLAAGIEHL
-675 QNSIKRTEAL
+675 QKAIERTEAL
-685 LGPNNGSVASK
+685 LGPNNGSIASK

-704 LKLGDLAGATD
+704 LKLGDLQGAIA
-715 SMARSVAAA
+715 SMTRSVSAA

-739 TLVAARRID
+739 TLVAARRVD
-748 TAVDILRGAVNDL
+748 TAVETLRPAVDDL
-761 QRLDTGEGSWL
+761 KRLDTGEGSWL

-777 TYGTALVLAGQNAE
+777 TYGMALALAGQTAE
-791 AQRVL
+791 AQSVL
-796 QESLSSGKAA
+796 QASLNSGKVA

-813 QNALGLSALSSNDAA
+813 HNGLGLSALNSKNAA
-828 GALGHFQKALE
+828 AALYHFQKALE
-839 TAGPPEAPTR
+839 TAGPPDPPSR
-849 IRAAAVLGAGMA
+849 IRAAAVLGAGRA
-861 QLELGKLHEAEQT
+861 QLELGNLKEAEQS
-874 LQEADAT
+874 LQEADAA
-881 YRKIYQ
+881 YRKIHQ

-908 RADDAAKLFTA
+908 RTEDASQLFTA

-924 QRYEAKSRWAREA
+924 RRYESKSRWAREA

-945 AQKTTRETRP
+945 ATRTRSP
-955 AGSE
+955 DRE

>member
-1 MLSNSLPPLAL
+1 MLSNPLPPLAL

-26 LLQTGLELPVE
+26 LLQTGLELPVD

-64 AEHETDDFLKDL
+64 AEHETDDFLKNL
-76 SRFTAGTAPDGA
+76 TAFGSGAAADGA
-88 ATIASAPAVGG
+88 ATIAAPPVVGG
-99 VVGPYRLLSP
+99 VVGPYRLLAP

-168 DAGITDDGRPYLAL
+168 DAGITADGRPYLAL
-182 EYIEGKAIDVYCR
+182 EYIEGKAIDVHCR
-195 ERRLDVRA
+195 EHRLDVRA
-203 RVALISQIARAVAYA
+203 RVTLISQIARAVAYA
-218 HSRLIVHRDLKPSN
+218 HARLIVHRDLKPSN

-253 AGSAANKAL
+253 EGSAANKAL

-325 RAPSAVAEERTSARH
+325 RAPSTVTDERTIVRH
-340 LRGDLDTILL
+340 LRGDLDTIVL

-399 IAVGAAV
+399 IVVGAAV

-424 VARVEKRRAEEVK
+424 IARVEKRRAEEVK

-465 AKERIDREMA
+465 AKERIDREMS

-513 RKLPDGNIHTSKA
+513 RKLPEGNIHTSQA

-577 DEGDGERA
+577 DEGDGDRA
-585 IADMSE
+585 VADMKE
-591 AVDIAEESLGA
+591 AVDIAEESLGG

-748 TAVDILRGAVNDL
+748 TAVDILRGAVDDL
-761 QRLDTGEGSWL
+761 KRLDTGEGSWL

-791 AQRVL
+791 ARRVL
-796 QESLSSGKAA
+796 QASLSSGKAA

-813 QNALGLSALSSNDAA
+813 RNALGLSALSSNDAA
-828 GALGHFQKALE
+828 AALEHFQKALE
-839 TAGPPEAPTR
+839 TAGPPDPPTR

-861 QLELGKLHEAEQT
+861 QLELGKLKEAEQT
-874 LQEADAT
+874 LQEADAA

-924 QRYEAKSRWAREA
+924 QRYAAKSRWAREA

-945 AQKTTRETRP
+945 AQATNSPSRP
-955 AGSE
+955 AGNE

>member
-1 MLSNSLPPLAL
+1 

-49 KTRLKPTIAALLQKH
+49 KTRLKPTIAALLQRH

-828 GALGHFQKALE
+828 GALEHFQKALE

-861 QLELGKLHEAEQT
+861 QLELGKLQEAEQT
-874 LQEADAT
+874 LQEADAA

>member
-1 MLSNSLPPLAL
+1 

-26 LLQTGLELPVE
+26 LLQTGLELPAD
-37 QREAWLAALDAS
+37 QREAWLAALDSS
-49 KTRLKPTIAALLQKH
+49 KARLKPTLSVLLLKQ

-76 SRFTAGTAPDGA
+76 ARFTGSAGQVGTDERGA
-88 ATIASAPAVGG
+88 ATVAPAPAVGG

-109 VGEGGMSSVW
+109 LGEGGMSSVW

-126 VLRRKIALKL
+126 VMRRKIALKL

-148 ATQEREILAS
+148 ATLEREILAS

-182 EYIEGKAIDVYCR
+182 EYIEGKAIDVYCG
-195 ERRLDVRA
+195 EHKLDVRA
-203 RVALISQIARAVAYA
+203 RVTLIAQIARAVAYA

-232 ILVDAQGQV
+232 ILVDAQGNV

-253 AGSAANKAL
+253 EGSAANKAL
-262 TQVGARVLT
+262 TQVGVRVLT

-302 AGKRPYTFKSSLT
+302 AGTRPYKFKSALT
-315 ADWDVLSSDV
+315 ADWDVLSSEV
-325 RAPSAVAEERTSARH
+325 RAPSTVATERTTARS
-340 LRGDLDTILL
+340 LRGDLDTIVL
-350 KALKKEPNERYASAA
+350 KALKKEPGERYASAA
-365 AFADDLDRYL
+365 AFADDLDRYM

-386 AGYRLRKFAVKHR
+386 AGYRLRKFAIKHR
-399 IAVGAAV
+399 LAVGAAA

-411 LAAGLAVASWQLR
+411 LAAGLAVASWQLQI
-424 VARVEKRRAEEVK
+424 ARAEKKRAEEVK

-450 FTGEQQMKASQLLTL
+450 FTGERQMKASQLLTL

-502 ETLQA
+502 ATLQA
-507 ALDLSA
+507 ALDLAA
-513 RKLPDGNIHTSKA
+513 RKLPEGNMHTSQA

-536 EREFDLAKR
+536 EREYDLAKR
-545 ELDAVIPELRDYGRP
+545 ELDAAIPELRDYGRP

-565 VNALQTRGFMAG
+565 VNALQTRGFVAG
-577 DEGDGERA
+577 DEGDAERA
-585 IADMSE
+585 IADMRE
-591 AVDIAEESLGA
+591 AAAIAEESLGE
-602 NDSETILAKRQL
+602 NDSETILATRQL

-619 MAGRPAEAVE
+619 MAGRLTEAVSS
-629 EAREAFG
+629 AREAFG
-636 LAQENFGSGGRNAL
+636 RAQANFGAGGRNAL

-656 VYGRA
+656 MYGRA
-661 LADSGQLTAGIEHL
+661 LADSGQLAEGIRHL
-675 QNSIKRTEAL
+675 QNSITRTEQL
-685 LGPNNGSVASK
+685 LGPNNGSIASK

-704 LKLGDLAGATD
+704 LKLGDLPGAIS
-715 SMARSVAAA
+715 SMTRSVAAA

-748 TAVDILRGAVNDL
+748 NAIAVLRPAVEDL
-761 QRLDTGEGSWL
+761 KRVDTGEGSWL

-777 TYGTALVLAGQNAE
+777 TYGTALALAGQTAE

-796 QESLSSGKAA
+796 HQSLNTGKVA

-813 QNALGLSALSSNDAA
+813 HNGLGLSALSANNAEAA
-828 GALGHFQKALE
+828 LEHFQTALRD
-839 TAGPPEAPTR
+839 AGPAEPPSR
-849 IRAAAVLGAGMA
+849 IRAAAVLGAGVA
-861 QLELGKLHEAEQT
+861 QLELGRLKEAEQT
-874 LQEADAT
+874 LREADAT

-895 VQVARG
+895 VQLARG

-908 RADDAAKLFTA
+908 RSKDASALFAEADG
-919 ADEFW
+919 FW
-924 QRYEAKSRWAREA
+924 RRYDAKSRWAREA
-937 SQWRERQA
+937 SQWRERLA
-945 AQKTTRETRP
+945 ATQRP
-955 AGSE
+955 VTSE

>member
-1 MLSNSLPPLAL
+1 
-12 MQNFAPGDLKEVLA
+12 MQNLAPGDLKEVLT
-26 LLQTGLELPVE
+26 LLQTGLELPE
-37 QREAWLAALDAS
+37 NQRAAWLAALDTS
-49 KTRLKPTIAALLQKH
+49 QIRLKPTIAALLQKH
-64 AEHETDDFLKDL
+64 ADHETDDFVKDL
-76 SRFTAGTAPDGA
+76 ARLTAATVPDGA
-88 ATIASAPAVGG
+88 ATLAPPPVVGG

-126 VLRRKIALKL
+126 LMRRKIALKL

-148 ATQEREILAS
+148 ATREREILAA
-158 LEHPNIGRLY
+158 LEHPNIARLY
-168 DAGITDDGRPYLAL
+168 DAGITGDGRPYLAL

-195 ERRLDVRA
+195 EHRLDVRA
-203 RVALISQIARAVAYA
+203 RVALIAQIARAVAYA

-253 AGSAANKAL
+253 EGSAANKAL

-271 PEYASPEQITGSPI
+271 PEYASPEQITGNPI

-302 AGKRPYTFKSSLT
+302 AGRRPYSFRSSLT

-325 RAPSAVAEERTSARH
+325 RAPSLVTDERSAARN
-340 LRGDLDTILL
+340 LRGDLDTIVL
-350 KALKKEPNERYASAA
+350 KALKKEPGERYATAA
-365 AFADDLDRYL
+365 AFADDLERYL

-399 IAVGAAV
+399 IAVGAAA

-424 VARVEKRRAEEVK
+424 VARAEKKRAEEVK

-475 SQPESSVELLAIVG
+475 SQPQSSVELLAIVG
-489 EAQANLE
+489 EAQANLQ
-496 EYDAAR
+496 EYDDAR
-502 ETLQA
+502 ATLQA
-507 ALDLSA
+507 ALDLAA
-513 RKLPDGNIHTSKA
+513 RKLPEGNLHTSQA

-536 EREFDLAKR
+536 EREYDLAKR
-545 ELDAVIPELRDYGRP
+545 ELDAAIPELRDYGRP

-577 DEGDGERA
+577 DAGDGDRA
-585 IADMSE
+585 IADMRE
-591 AVDIAEESLGA
+591 AVEIAEESLGE

-619 MAGRPAEAVE
+619 MAGHLSEAVE
-629 EAREAFG
+629 ESREAFG
-636 LAQENFGSGGRNAL
+636 LAQTNFGSGGRNAL

-656 VYGRA
+656 MYGRA
-661 LADSGQLTAGIEHL
+661 LADSGQLAAGIEHL

-685 LGPNNGSVASK
+685 LGPNNGSIASK

-704 LKLGDLAGATD
+704 LKLGDLAGAIE
-715 SMARSVAAA
+715 SMTRSVSAA

-739 TLVAARRID
+739 TLVAARRVD
-748 TAVDILRGAVNDL
+748 TAVDVLRTAVEDL
-761 QRLDTGEGSWL
+761 KRLDTGEGSWL

-777 TYGTALVLAGQNAE
+777 TYGTALILAGQTAE
-791 AQRVL
+791 ARRVL
-796 QESLSSGKAA
+796 QASLDTAKVA

-813 QNALGLSALSSNDAA
+813 HNGLGWSALSNKDAA
-828 GALGHFQKALE
+828 AALDHFQKALE
-839 TAGPPEAPTR
+839 AAGPPDPPSR
-849 IRAAAVLGAGMA
+849 IRAAALLGAGTA
-861 QLELGKLHEAEQT
+861 QLELGKLKEAEQT
-874 LQEADAT
+874 LQAADAA
-881 YRKIYQ
+881 YRKIHQ

-901 RVAMLEG
+901 RVALRAG
-908 RADDAAKLFTA
+908 RVDDATRLFTE

-924 QRYEAKSRWAREA
+924 RGYAAKSRWAREA
-937 SQWRERQA
+937 SQWRQRA
-945 AQKTTRETRP
+945 RP

>member
-1 MLSNSLPPLAL
+1 

-26 LLQTGLELPVE
+26 LLQTGLELPAD
-37 QREAWLAALDAS
+37 QREAWLAALDSS
-49 KTRLKPTIAALLQKH
+49 KTRLKPTLSALLQKH

-76 SRFTAGTAPDGA
+76 ARYTSGAGQPGAEEAGA
-88 ATIASAPAVGG
+88 ATVAAAPAAGG
-99 VVGPYRLLSP
+99 VVGPYRLISP
-109 VGEGGMSSVW
+109 IGEGGMSSVW

-126 VLRRKIALKL
+126 VLRRKVALKL
-136 PHWWALSKLTER
+136 PHWWALAKLTDR

-158 LEHPNIGRLY
+158 LEHPNIARLY

-182 EYIEGKAIDVYCR
+182 EFIEGKAIDVYCR
-195 ERRLDVRA
+195 EHKLDVRA

-232 ILVDAQGQV
+232 ILVDAQGNV

-253 AGSAANKAL
+253 EGSAANKAL
-262 TQVGARVLT
+262 TQVGVRVLT

-302 AGKRPYTFKSSLT
+302 AGTRPYAFKSALT
-315 ADWDVLSSDV
+315 ADWDVLSSEV
-325 RAPSAVAEERTSARH
+325 RAPSTVTRERATARN
-340 LRGDLDTILL
+340 LRGDLDTIVL
-350 KALKKEPNERYASAA
+350 KALKKEPGERYAAAA

-386 AGYRLRKFAVKHR
+386 AGYRLRKFAIKHR
-399 IAVGAAV
+399 LAVGAAA

-424 VARVEKRRAEEVK
+424 VARAEKKRAEEVK

-502 ETLQA
+502 STLQA
-507 ALDLSA
+507 ALDLAA
-513 RKLPDGNIHTSKA
+513 RKLPDGSVHTSQA
-526 RAQLATIHAN
+526 LAQLATIHAN
-536 EREFDLAKR
+536 EHEYDLAKR
-545 ELDAVIPELRDYGRP
+545 ELDAVIPQLRDYGRP

-565 VNALQTRGFMAG
+565 VNALQTRGFVAG
-577 DEGDGERA
+577 DEGDADRA
-585 IADMSE
+585 IADMRE
-591 AVDIAEESLGA
+591 AVAIAEESLGE
-602 NDSETILAKRQL
+602 NDSETILATRQL

-619 MAGRPAEAVE
+619 MAGRSSEAVSA
-629 EAREAFG
+629 AREAFG
-636 LAQENFGSGGRNAL
+636 RARTNFGAGGRNAL

-661 LADSGQLTAGIEHL
+661 LADSGQLAAGIEHL
-675 QNSIKRTEAL
+675 QNSITRTEQL
-685 LGPNNGSVASK
+685 LGPNNGSIASK

-704 LKLGDLAGATD
+704 LKLGDLPGAVA
-715 SMARSVAAA
+715 SMTRSVSAA
-724 TNDLDRARAQASLGV
+724 TNELDRARAQASLGV
-739 TLVAARRID
+739 TLVAARRTD
-748 TAVDILRGAVNDL
+748 QAVATLRPAVEDL
-761 QRLDTGEGSWL
+761 ERLDTGEGSWL

-777 TYGTALVLAGQNAE
+777 TYGTALALAGQTAE

-796 QESLSSGKAA
+796 QESLSTGKVA

-813 QNALGLSALSSNDAA
+813 HNALGLCALNANNAA
-828 GALGHFQKALE
+828 AALQHFQTALE
-839 TAGPPEAPTR
+839 TAGPADPPSR
-849 IRAAAVLGAGMA
+849 IRAAAMLGAGMA
-861 QLELGKLHEAEQT
+861 QIDLGKLREAEQT
-874 LQEADAT
+874 LREADAA

-895 VQVARG
+895 VHVARG

-908 RADDAAKLFTA
+908 RSQDASKLFDE
-919 ADEFW
+919 ADTFW
-924 QRYEAKSRWAREA
+924 RGYESKSRWAREA
-937 SQWRERQA
+937 SQWRERLA
-945 AQKTTRETRP
+945 ATQRPVRE
-955 AGSE
+955 

>member
-1 MLSNSLPPLAL
+1 

-49 KTRLKPTIAALLQKH
+49 KTRLKPTLAALLQKH
-64 AEHETDDFLKDL
+64 AEHETDDFLKHL
-76 SRFTAGTAPDGA
+76 TRFTADTTADGA
-88 ATIASAPAVGG
+88 ATVAPQPVVGG
-99 VVGPYRLLSP
+99 IVGPYRLLGP

-168 DAGITDDGRPYLAL
+168 DAGITGDGRPYLAL

-195 ERRLDVRA
+195 EHELDVRA
-203 RVALISQIARAVAYA
+203 RVALIAQIARAVAYA

-232 ILVDAQGQV
+232 ILVDSQGQV

-253 AGSAANKAL
+253 EGSAANKVL
-262 TQVGARVLT
+262 TQVGVRVLT
-271 PEYASPEQITGSPI
+271 PEYASPEQITGSAI

-302 AGKRPYTFKSSLT
+302 AGERPYSFKSPLT
-315 ADWDVLSSDV
+315 ADWDVLTSEV
-325 RAPSAVAEERTSARH
+325 RAPSTVARERTTARN
-340 LRGDLDTILL
+340 LRGDLDTIIL
-350 KALKKEPNERYASAA
+350 KTLKKEPGERYATAA

-375 RGDPVVARPDS
+375 RGDPVLARPDS

-399 IAVGAAV
+399 IAVSAAA

-424 VARVEKRRAEEVK
+424 IARAEKKRAEDVK

-450 FTGEQQMKASQLLTL
+450 FTGAQQMKASELLTL

-475 SQPESSVELLAIVG
+475 SQPQSSVELLAIVG

-502 ETLQA
+502 ATLQA
-507 ALDLSA
+507 ALDLAA
-513 RKLPDGNIHTSKA
+513 RKLPDGNIHTAQA
-526 RAQLATIHAN
+526 RAQLAMLHAN
-536 EREFDLAKR
+536 EREFELAKR
-545 ELDAVIPELRDYGRP
+545 ELDAVIQELRDYGRP
-560 AVRAL
+560 AVRTL
-565 VNALQTRGFMAG
+565 VNALQTRGFVAG

-585 IADMSE
+585 IADMRE
-591 AVDIAEESLGA
+591 AVEIAEESLGA

-619 MAGRPAEAVE
+619 MAGRLPEAVE
-629 EAREAFG
+629 ASREAFSR
-636 LAQENFGSGGRNAL
+636 AQENFGAGGRNAL
-650 LVETED
+650 LAETED

-661 LADSGQLTAGIEHL
+661 LADSGQLAAGIEHL
-675 QNSIKRTEAL
+675 QKSIERTEAL
-685 LGPNNGSVASK
+685 LGPNNGSIASK

-704 LKLGDLAGATD
+704 LKLGDLPGAIT
-715 SMARSVAAA
+715 SMTRSVAAA
-724 TNDLDRARAQASLGV
+724 TNDLDRARAQAGLGV
-739 TLVAARRID
+739 ALVAARRID
-748 TAVDILRGAVNDL
+748 TAVDVLRTAVDDL
-761 QRLDTGEGSWL
+761 QRLDTGEGSWV

-777 TYGTALVLAGQNAE
+777 TYGIALAFAGQTAE

-796 QESLSSGKAA
+796 QASLKSGKVA
-806 GPALADT
+806 GPVLADT
-813 QNALGLSALSSNDAA
+813 HNGLGISALNSRNAA
-828 GALGHFQKALE
+828 AALDHFQKALE
-839 TAGPPEAPTR
+839 TAGPPDPPSR

-861 QLELGKLHEAEQT
+861 QLELGKLEEAEQS
-874 LQEADAT
+874 LQEADAA
-881 YRKIYQ
+881 YRKIHQ

-908 RADDAAKLFTA
+908 RTEDASQLFTE

-924 QRYEAKSRWAREA
+924 RRYASKSRWAREA
-937 SQWRERQA
+937 SHWRERQA
-945 AQKTTRETRP
+945 TTRTRSP
-955 AGSE
+955 DRE

>member
-12 MQNFAPGDLKEVLA
+12 MQNFAPGDLKEVRA

-49 KTRLKPTIAALLQKH
+49 KTRLKPTIAALLQRH

-861 QLELGKLHEAEQT
+861 QLELGKLQEAEQT
-874 LQEADAT
+874 LQEADAA

>member
-1 MLSNSLPPLAL
+1 
-12 MQNFAPGDLKEVLA
+12 
-26 LLQTGLELPVE
+26 
-37 QREAWLAALDAS
+37 
-49 KTRLKPTIAALLQKH
+49 
-64 AEHETDDFLKDL
+64 
-76 SRFTAGTAPDGA
+76 
-88 ATIASAPAVGG
+88 
-99 VVGPYRLLSP
+99 
-109 VGEGGMSSVW
+109 
-119 LAERTDG
+119 
-126 VLRRKIALKL
+126 
-136 PHWWALSKLTER
+136 
-148 ATQEREILAS
+148 
-158 LEHPNIGRLY
+158 
-168 DAGITDDGRPYLAL
+168 
-182 EYIEGKAIDVYCR
+182 
-195 ERRLDVRA
+195 
-203 RVALISQIARAVAYA
+203 
-218 HSRLIVHRDLKPSN
+218 
-232 ILVDAQGQV
+232 
-241 HLLDFGIAKLIE
+241 
-253 AGSAANKAL
+253 
-262 TQVGARVLT
+262 
-271 PEYASPEQITGSPI
+271 
-285 TTESDVYSLG
+285 
-295 VVAYELL
+295 
-302 AGKRPYTFKSSLT
+302 
-315 ADWDVLSSDV
+315 
-325 RAPSAVAEERTSARH
+325 
-340 LRGDLDTILL
+340 
-350 KALKKEPNERYASAA
+350 
-365 AFADDLDRYL
+365 
-375 RGDPVVARPDS
+375 
-386 AGYRLRKFAVKHR
+386 
-399 IAVGAAV
+399 
-406 AVVLA
+406 VLA

-861 QLELGKLHEAEQT
+861 QLELGKLQEAEQT
-874 LQEADAT
+874 LQEADAA

>member
-1 MLSNSLPPLAL
+1 MTSQSLLPACVL

-26 LLQTGLELPVE
+26 LLQMGLELPAD

-49 KTRLKPTIAALLQKH
+49 KTRLKPTLSALLQKH

-76 SRFTAGTAPDGA
+76 ARFTGSVGQSAADEPGVAP
-88 ATIASAPAVGG
+88 APAVGG

-109 VGEGGMSSVW
+109 IGEGGMSSVW

-126 VLRRKIALKL
+126 VMRRKIALKL

-148 ATQEREILAS
+148 ASQEREILAS

-182 EYIEGKAIDVYCR
+182 EYIEGKAIDIYCS
-195 ERRLDVRA
+195 EHKLDVRA
-203 RVALISQIARAVAYA
+203 RVTLIAQIARAVAYA

-232 ILVDAQGQV
+232 ILVDAQGNV

-253 AGSAANKAL
+253 EGSAANKAL
-262 TQVGARVLT
+262 TQVGVRVLT

-302 AGKRPYTFKSSLT
+302 AGTRPYIFKSALT
-315 ADWDVLSSDV
+315 ADWDVLSSEV
-325 RAPSAVAEERTSARH
+325 RAPSTVATERTTARN
-340 LRGDLDTILL
+340 LRGDLDTIVL
-350 KALKKEPNERYASAA
+350 KALKKEPGERYASAA

-386 AGYRLRKFAVKHR
+386 AGYRLRKLAIKHR
-399 IAVGAAV
+399 LAVGAAA

-424 VARVEKRRAEEVK
+424 IARAEKKRAEEVK

-450 FTGEQQMKASQLLTL
+450 FTGERQMKASRLLTL

-496 EYDAAR
+496 EYDDAR
-502 ETLQA
+502 STLQA
-507 ALDLSA
+507 ALDLAA
-513 RKLPDGNIHTSKA
+513 RKLPAGNVHTSQA

-545 ELDAVIPELRDYGRP
+545 ELDAAIPELRDYGRP

-565 VNALQTRGFMAG
+565 VNALQTRGFVAG
-577 DEGDGERA
+577 DEGDAERA
-585 IADMSE
+585 IADMRE
-591 AVDIAEESLGA
+591 AAAIAEESLGE
-602 NDSETILAKRQL
+602 NDSETILATRQL

-619 MAGRPAEAVE
+619 MAGRLTEAVSS
-629 EAREAFG
+629 AREAFG
-636 LAQENFGSGGRNAL
+636 RAQTNFGAGGRNAL

-656 VYGRA
+656 MYGRA
-661 LADSGQLTAGIEHL
+661 LADSGQLTEGIEHL
-675 QNSIKRTEAL
+675 QNSITKTEQL
-685 LGPNNGSVASK
+685 LGPNNGSIASK

-704 LKLGDLAGATD
+704 LKLGDLPGAIS
-715 SMARSVAAA
+715 SMTRSVAAA

-748 TAVDILRGAVNDL
+748 NAIAVLRPAVEDL
-761 QRLDTGEGSWL
+761 KRVDSGEGSWL

-777 TYGTALVLAGQNAE
+777 TYGTALALAGQTAE

-796 QESLSSGKAA
+796 QESLDTGKVA

-813 QNALGLSALSSNDAA
+813 HNGLGLSALNTRNAA
-828 GALGHFQKALE
+828 AALEHFQTALE
-839 TAGPPEAPTR
+839 SAGPAEPPSR
-849 IRAAAVLGAGMA
+849 IRAAAVLGAGVA
-861 QLELGKLHEAEQT
+861 QLELGKLKEAEQT
-874 LQEADAT
+874 LREADAA

-895 VQVARG
+895 VQLARG

-908 RADDAAKLFTA
+908 RSKDAATLFA
-919 ADEFW
+919 EADEFW
-924 QRYEAKSRWAREA
+924 RRYEAKSRWGREA
-937 SQWRERQA
+937 SQWRERLA
-945 AQKTTRETRP
+945 ATQRP
-955 AGSE
+955 VTSE

>member
-1 MLSNSLPPLAL
+1 
-12 MQNFAPGDLKEVLA
+12 MQHFAPGDLKEVLA
-26 LLQTGLELPVE
+26 LLQTGLELPLDE
-37 QREAWLAALDAS
+37 RAAWLAALDPS

-64 AEHETDDFLKDL
+64 AQHETDDFLKHL
-76 SRFTAGTAPDGA
+76 SRVTEGATVDGESAIAP
-88 ATIASAPAVGG
+88 PPVVGG

-148 ATQEREILAS
+148 ANQEREILAS

-195 ERRLDVRA
+195 EHELDVAA
-203 RVALISQIARAVAYA
+203 RVALITQIARAVAYA

-253 AGSAANKAL
+253 EGSAANKAL
-262 TQVGARVLT
+262 TQVGVRVLT

-302 AGKRPYTFKSSLT
+302 AGKRPYSFKSQLT
-315 ADWDVLSSDV
+315 ADWDVLTSEV
-325 RAPSAVAEERTSARH
+325 RAPSTVVPERTTARK
-340 LRGDLDTILL
+340 LRGDLDTIVL
-350 KALKKEPNERYASAA
+350 KALKKEPSERYATAA
-365 AFADDLDRYL
+365 ALADDFDRYL
-375 RGDPVVARPDS
+375 RGDPVLAQPDS

-399 IAVGAAV
+399 IAVGAAA

-424 VARVEKRRAEEVK
+424 IARAEKKRAEDVK

-475 SQPESSVELLAIVG
+475 SQPQSSVELLAIVG

-502 ETLQA
+502 ATLQA
-507 ALDLSA
+507 ALDLAS
-513 RKLPDGNIHTSKA
+513 RKLPDGNIHTSQA
-526 RAQLATIHAN
+526 RAQLAMLHAN
-536 EREFDLAKR
+536 ERNFDLARR

-565 VNALQTRGFMAG
+565 VNALQTRGFIAG
-577 DEGDGERA
+577 DAGDAERA
-585 IADMSE
+585 IADMRE
-591 AVDIAEESLGA
+591 AVAIAEASLGE

-619 MAGRPAEAVE
+619 MAGRLPEAVE
-629 EAREAFG
+629 AAREAFSH
-636 LAQENFGSGGRNAL
+636 AQANFGAGGRNAL

-661 LADSGQLTAGIEHL
+661 LAESGQLAAGIAHL
-675 QNSIKRTEAL
+675 QKAIERTEAL
-685 LGPNNGSVASK
+685 LGPNNGSIASK

-704 LKLGDLAGATD
+704 LKLGDLPGAVS
-715 SMARSVAAA
+715 SMTRSVEAA
-724 TNDLDRARAQASLGV
+724 TNDRDRARAQASLGV

-748 TAVDILRGAVNDL
+748 AAIETLRSAVNDL

-777 TYGTALVLAGQNAE
+777 TYGMALALAGQTAE

-796 QESLSSGKAA
+796 QATLNSGKLA
-806 GPALADT
+806 GPVLADT
-813 QNALGLSALSSNDAA
+813 HNGLGLSALNKSNAA
-828 GALGHFQKALE
+828 AALDHFQKALA
-839 TAGPPEAPTR
+839 TAGPPDPPSR

-861 QLELGKLHEAEQT
+861 QLELGNLEEAEQS
-874 LQEADAT
+874 LQEADAA
-881 YRKIYQ
+881 YRKLHQ

-908 RADDAAKLFTA
+908 RTEEASQLFAA

-924 QRYEAKSRWAREA
+924 RGYESKSRWASEA
-937 SQWRERQA
+937 SQWRARQA
-945 AQKTTRETRP
+945 ATRTRSP
-955 AGSE
+955 ESQ

>member
-1 MLSNSLPPLAL
+1 

-26 LLQTGLELPVE
+26 LLQTGLELPAD

-49 KTRLKPTIAALLQKH
+49 KTRLKPTIAALLQKQ

-76 SRFTAGTAPDGA
+76 ARADGTAA
-88 ATIASAPAVGG
+88 ATVAPPPVAGG

-109 VGEGGMSSVW
+109 IGEGGMSSVW

-158 LEHPNIGRLY
+158 LEHPNIARLY

-182 EYIEGKAIDVYCR
+182 EYIEGKAIDSYCR
-195 ERRLDVRA
+195 EHVLDVRR
-203 RVALISQIARAVAYA
+203 RVQLIAQIARTVAYA

-232 ILVDAQGQV
+232 ILVDAAGSI

-253 AGSAANKAL
+253 EGSSANKAL

-271 PEYASPEQITGSPI
+271 LEYASPEQITGSPI

-302 AGKRPYTFKSSLT
+302 AGTRPYSFRSALT
-315 ADWDVLSSDV
+315 ADWDVLSSEV
-325 RAPSAVAEERTSARH
+325 RPPSTVAAERSIARS
-340 LRGDLDTILL
+340 LRGDLDTIVL
-350 KALKKEPNERYASAA
+350 KTLKKEPGERYATAA

-375 RGDPVVARPDS
+375 RGDPVIARPDS
-386 AGYRLRKFAVKHR
+386 AGYRLRKFAIKHR
-399 IAVGAAV
+399 LVVGSAAAV
-406 AVVLA
+406 MLA

-424 VARVEKRRAEEVK
+424 VARMEKRRAEEVK

-450 FTGEQQMKASQLLTL
+450 FTGERQMKASQLLTL

-496 EYDAAR
+496 EYDDAR
-502 ETLQA
+502 STLQA
-507 ALDLSA
+507 ALDLAA
-513 RKLPDGNIHTSKA
+513 RKLPNGNIHTSQA

-536 EREFDLAKR
+536 EREFELAKR

-565 VNALQTRGFMAG
+565 VNALQTRGFVAG
-577 DEGDGERA
+577 DEGDGDRA
-585 IADMSE
+585 IADMRE
-591 AVDIAEESLGA
+591 AVAIAEESLGE
-602 NDSETILAKRQL
+602 NDSETILATRQL

-619 MAGRPAEAVE
+619 MAGRQSEAVGA
-629 EAREAFG
+629 AREAFG
-636 LAQENFGSGGRNAL
+636 RAQTNFGAGGRNAL

-656 VYGRA
+656 MYGRA

-675 QNSIKRTEAL
+675 QNAITRTEQL

-704 LKLGDLAGATD
+704 LKLGDLPGAIA
-715 SMARSVAAA
+715 SMTRSVAAA

-739 TLVAARRID
+739 TLVAARRVDDAISVLRP
-748 TAVDILRGAVNDL
+748 AVEDL
-761 QRLDTGEGSWL
+761 KRLDTSEGSWV

-777 TYGTALVLAGQNAE
+777 TYGTALALAGQTSE

-796 QESLSSGKAA
+796 QASLDTGKVA

-813 QNALGLSALSSNDAA
+813 HNGLGLSALNGNNAA
-828 GALGHFQKALE
+828 AALEHFQKALE
-839 TAGPPEAPTR
+839 NAGPAEQPSR
-849 IRAAAVLGAGMA
+849 IRAAAILGAGIA
-861 QLELGKLHEAEQT
+861 QLQLGKLQEAEQT
-874 LQEADAT
+874 LRDADAA

-908 RADDAAKLFTA
+908 RSQDASALFA
-919 ADEFW
+919 QADEFW
-924 QRYEAKSRWAREA
+924 RRYEAKSRWAREA
-937 SQWRERQA
+937 SQWRERLA
-945 AQKTTRETRP
+945 ATQRP
-955 AGSE
+955 VGSE